1 MNGEDQVKLIINLL
15 KEIDTTV
22 KSVKSML
29 ERLAAAQGLSFRPA
43 ENLYAELPLDVVT
56 LLSLPDHLRK
66 TAIVLSKKGEATA
79 TEIAEETGKARAV
92 ESSYLNQLC
101 TMNFVNKKRVGRT
114 VYFYV
119 KQ

>member
-1 MNGEDQVKLIINLL
+1 MNGEDQLDLIADLL
-15 KEIDTTV
+15 KDINTTL
-22 KSVKSML
+22 KSVESIL
-29 ERLAAAQGLSFRPA
+29 ERLVAAQGLNLRPTD
-43 ENLYAELPLDVVT
+43 NLYADMPLDVVT

-79 TEIAEETGKARAV
+79 NEIATETRKARAV

-101 TMNFVNKKRVGRT
+101 TMNFVNKRREGRT

>member
-1 MNGEDQVKLIINLL
+1 MSGEDQLELIINLL
-15 KEIDTTV
+15 KEINTTL
-22 KSVKSML
+22 KSVESVL
-29 ERLAAAQGLSFRPA
+29 ERLAAAQALNLRPA
-43 ENLYAELPLDVVT
+43 EDLYAELPFDVVT

-79 TEIAEETGKARAV
+79 KEIAEETRKARAV

-101 TMNFVNKKRVGRT
+101 TMNFVDKKRVGRT

>member
-1 MNGEDQVKLIINLL
+1 MNGEDKVKLIINLL
-15 KEIDTTV
+15 KEINTTL
-22 KSVKSML
+22 KSVESILGRL
-29 ERLAAAQGLSFRPA
+29 EAAQGLNLRPTD
-43 ENLYAELPLDVVT
+43 NLYADLPLDVVT

-79 TEIAEETGKARAV
+79 KEIAEETGKARAV

-101 TMNFVNKKRVGRT
+101 TMNFVDKKRVGRT